1 MTRGTRTRAGTT
13 LEVQGLSYSVGGVRI
28 LDDVSLQVA
37 AGEFLGVIGPNGAGK
52 TTVFNLLSGVALPS
66 SGTVRMADRDLTRL
80 PPHARARAGLGR
92 TFQTSSVFPALSA
105 VENVRLA
112 AEAGAGARLW
122 GPPAGSGGRLLDSA
136 RDCLDRVGLSVQAD
150 APAGSLSHG
159 EKRKLEIAIVLAGRP
174 QVLLLD
180 EPMAGLGMEDVP
192 EVVALIRDLH
202 ADQGIT
208 VLMVEHHMEV
218 ILGLADRIAVM
229 HHGSL
234 LACDT
239 PDAVMAD
246 PAVQSAYL
254 GEPL

>member
-1 MTRGTRTRAGTT
+1 GATLAVRA
-13 LEVQGLSYSVGGVRI
+13 LSYSIGGVHI
-28 LDDVSLQVA
+28 LDDVSLDVA
-37 AGEFLGVIGPNGAGK
+37 AGEFVGVIGPNGAGK
-52 TTVFNLLSGVALPS
+52 TTLFNLLSGVVLPS
-66 SGTVRMADRDLTRL
+66 SGTVRMADRDITRL
-80 PPHARARAGLGR
+80 TPHSRATAGLGR

-122 GPPAGSGGRLLDSA
+122 GPPAGRGGELLA
-136 RDCLDRVGLSVQAD
+136 RARHCLERVGLSGQAS

-159 EKRKLEIAIVLAGRP
+159 EKRKLELAIVLAGRP

>member
-1 MTRGTRTRAGTT
+1 MSRGTLTTTGST
-13 LEVQGLSYSVGGVRI
+13 LEVRGLSYSIGGVHI
-28 LDDVSLQVA
+28 LDDVSLDVA

-52 TTVFNLLSGVALPS
+52 TTLFNLLSGVALPS
-66 SGTVRMADRDLTRL
+66 SGTVRMAEADITRL

-122 GPPAGSGGRLLDSA
+122 GPAAGRGGRLLDSA
-136 RDCLDRVGLSVQAD
+136 RDCLERVGLTGQAD

-159 EKRKLEIAIVLAGRP
+159 EKRKLEIAIVLAGGP
-174 QVLLLD
+174 QLLLLD

-192 EVVALIRDLH
+192 EVVALIRGLH

-239 PDAVMAD
+239 PDGVMAD

-254 GEPL
+254 GEAL